1 MEREN
6 EEEIREERNKGEGME
21 ERRRR
26 WRESGKGGEREV
38 KKEEDQ
44 KKR

>member
-38 KKEEDQ
+38 KKVDQ

>member
-38 KKEEDQ
+38 KKEDQ